1 MSMTIAADDPRWS
14 GRVCIAL
21 HAAGLHLQ
29 GVGIVRNVVPIQ
41 SKSLQA
47 WVGAGC
53 QRNEKVDDA
62 SSPCPYS
69 IVGRSQRSAY
79 PDLVGYDV
87 VVVYLFFIIIAATC
101 QFSPPSTVRVSACRV
116 DSRTIE
122 SQAKQKKS
130 QLNVG
135 FVVGK
140 IFFFTQKCT

>member
-1 MSMTIAADDPRWS
+1 MQLASSCGGCNAICRGP
-14 GRVCIAL
+14 
-21 HAAGLHLQ
+21 GLY
-29 GVGIVRNVVPIQ
+29 VVPLPIQ